1 MRAATGCSGA
11 TCPAAGLGWRGT
23 CSTKPTVTG
32 ASTTISFVTAGCG
45 RRPVS
50 TIAHLIQ
57 LAIAPVFLLAGIAG
71 ILNVLAQRLSRV
83 VDRGRGLERDFASF
97 DESTRERASEE
108 VLIIIRRMRI
118 VNLAI
123 TACTASA
130 LFVCL
135 VVAILFVADLA
146 QIPFARPI
154 AVLFI
159 LAMTL
164 LIVGLSLFLAEI
176 RLAARFVSI
185 RHDLLALVPPRR
197 STDE

>member
-1 MRAATGCSGA
+1 MDQT
-11 TCPAAGLGWRGT
+11 L
-23 CSTKPTVTG
+23 
-32 ASTTISFVTAGCG
+32 
-45 RRPVS
+45 PVS

-71 ILNVLAQRLSRV
+71 ILNVLAQRLARV
-83 VDRGRGLERDFASF
+83 VDRGRNLEREYESF
-97 DESTRERASEE
+97 DEATREHAAAE
-108 VLIIIRRMRI
+108 LDIILRRMWI

-146 QIPFARPI
+146 QIAFARPI

-159 LAMTL
+159 VAMGL
-164 LIVGLSLFLAEI
+164 LIVGLTLFLAEI

-185 RHDLLALVPPRR
+185 RRDLLPPPRPGR
-197 STDE
+197 STVE

>member
-1 MRAATGCSGA
+1 
-11 TCPAAGLGWRGT
+11 
-23 CSTKPTVTG
+23 
-32 ASTTISFVTAGCG
+32 
-45 RRPVS
+45 
-50 TIAHLIQ
+50 
-57 LAIAPVFLLAGIAG
+57 VFLLAGIAG
-71 ILNVLAQRLSRV
+71 ILNVLASRLARI
-83 VDRGRGLERDFASF
+83 VDRGRSLERDFASF
-97 DESTRERASEE
+97 DEGTRERASEE
-108 VLIIIRRMRI
+108 LLIIIRRMRI

-146 QIPFARPI
+146 EIPFARPI

-159 LAMTL
+159 VAMTL
-164 LIVGLSLFLAEI
+164 LVVGLTLFLAEI

-185 RHDLLALVPPRR
+185 RHDLLPLAPPRR